1 MAQRKK
7 FKTPRELERAWEAY
21 KTFCDDHTVTQ
32 RTVEDG
38 RERRIEQSRPLSYT
52 VEGFCAHVRMSRQGF
67 YKTYSTSKQYS
78 QIFERIKEECEVDAR
93 QKFETGQ
100 LPCKLAGLWM
110 SRYGYSARP
119 AVPEVESDLVRFED
133 I

>member
-1 MAQRKK
+1 MAQNRK
-7 FKTPRELERAWEAY
+7 FKTPTDLERAWDNY
-21 KTFCDDHTVTQ
+21 KAFCDSHTVIQ

-38 RERRIEQSRPLSYT
+38 RERKIEQSRPLTYT
-52 VEGFCAHVRMSRQGF
+52 IEGFCTHVRISRQGF
-67 YKTYSTSKQYS
+67 YKIYSAKKQYAPV
-78 QIFERIKEECEVDAR
+78 FERIKDECEVDAR

-110 SRYGYSARP
+110 SRYGYTAKPTSA
-119 AVPEVESDLVRFED
+119 ESESDIPRFED